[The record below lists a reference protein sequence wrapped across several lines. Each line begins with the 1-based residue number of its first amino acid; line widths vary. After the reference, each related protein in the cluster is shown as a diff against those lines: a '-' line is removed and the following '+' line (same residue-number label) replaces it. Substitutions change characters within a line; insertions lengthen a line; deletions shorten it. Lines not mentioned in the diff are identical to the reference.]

1 MDSERQMGVVSAIEG
16 VAVESYSFQDL
27 SVREQVEIASRTSVF
42 VTACGGADVTA
53 SFLPAGGAVVLYY
66 SETGGAKDNRH
77 TGLPALLDWDVF
89 NAMSYLRVHWM
100 PCNTVDSEIDDQ
112 TLKLLIEHEISLM
125 ESSTFTH

>member
-1 MDSERQMGVVSAIEG
+1 MDFERQMGVVSAIEG

-42 VTACGGADVTA
+42 VTACGGAAVTA

-66 SETGGAKDNRH
+66 SETGGYKNNLN
-77 TGLPALLDWDVF
+77 TKLPALLDWDVF

-100 PCNTVDSEIDDQ
+100 VRTGSSYE
-112 TLKLLIEHEISLM
+112 LIFSVCQ
-125 ESSTFTH
+125 S